1 MKTLEKLT
9 NRLKSKKDNN
19 KGFTLVE
26 LIVVVVILAII
37 IGVAITGIYK
47 YVNKARINTDIN
59 NASAIQSALAVLATD
74 KTVIGDKSATDTP
87 NSITL
92 KWSQSQSNI
101 NATENNNITFGG
113 SGYQDGTKTYIK
125 NEIQNVLSDGV
136 PEAKAGGAFQLEI
149 STDKTG
155 NVVVKCKGYKDTN
168 CTVGQELKA
177 EE

>member
-9 NRLKSKKDNN
+9 NRLKSKKDSN

-74 KTVIGDKSATDTP
+74 KTVIGDKPASGTNKLELIWGEKAVSTIPKSTSDTDKVTV
-87 NSITL
+87 
-92 KWSQSQSNI
+92 
-101 NATENNNITFGG
+101 NNTGYSEE
-113 SGYQDGTKTYIK
+113 SGKGKDYIIG
-125 NEIQNVLSDGV
+125 EIQKVLSDGL
-136 PEAKAGGAFQLEI
+136 PEAKAGGAFKLEV
-149 STDKTG
+149 STDSTG
-155 NVVVKCKGYKDTN
+155 NVVVKCKAYK
-168 CTVGQELKA
+168 
-177 EE
+177 